1 MNQTIRIARL
11 AAVVAAALCT
21 GVPVHSLAG
30 QTIKFK
36 SKHINVLTKF
46 ESGEVGDRAGHLIGF
61 YTLKGAGT
69 RIEGPQEPPYKIE
82 IWGTGDYAGD
92 GTGKDSGYGK
102 FTFSDGSS
110 YYEVWSGTSKGGR
123 GSGTATYY
131 NGTGRFEGMK
141 GGSKWDCAL
150 LDDRGVCD
158 VDGTIELP

>member
-1 MNQTIRIARL
+1 MIRTVRAAGIL
-11 AAVVAAALCT
+11 AVSATALCAS
-21 GVPVHSLAG
+21 VALPALAG

-36 SKHINVLTKF
+36 SKHINVATKF
-46 ESGEVGDRAGHLIGF
+46 ESGEVGDRPGHLIGF

-69 RIEGPQEPPYKIE
+69 RIEGPPEPPYKIE

-110 YYEVWSGTSKGGR
+110 YYEVWSGTSKAGR
-123 GSGTATYY
+123 GTGTATYY

-150 LDDRGVCD
+150 LGDRGVCD
-158 VDGTIELP
+158 VEGTIELP